1 MELFPAIDLRDG
13 KAVRLL
19 HGNYDRMTVYSDDP
33 LAVALSFKKAGAKFL
48 HLVDLDGAKDGDTPN
63 YELIKR
69 IVSESGLLVEIGG
82 GVRNYE
88 VVHRY
93 LDAGAMRVII
103 GTAAVTDP
111 AFLREAV
118 SRFGER
124 IAVGV
129 DIKDGY
135 VATHGWVQTSDEDC
149 VGFCSKLQSLGVK
162 TLICTDISRDGAML
176 GVNEQLYEQLCSRFS
191 MDIIASG
198 GVTVTDDL
206 IRLSQTGVSG
216 AILGKSLYAG
226 SIDLAEALE
235 ILKKA
240 EGK

>member
-1 MELFPAIDLRDG
+1 MELFPAIDILDG
-13 KAVRLL
+13 RAVRLL

-33 LAVALSFKKAGAKFL
+33 LAVALSFKRAGAKFL

-69 IVSESGLLVEIGG
+69 ITSESGLLVEIGG
-82 GVRNYE
+82 GVRNSE
-88 VVHRY
+88 VVKRY

-111 AFLREAV
+111 DFLKAAV
-118 SRFGER
+118 VQFGDKV
-124 IAVGV
+124 AVGV

-135 VATHGWVQTSDEDC
+135 VATHGWIQTSNEDC
-149 VGFCSKLQSLGVK
+149 FGFCEKLQSMGVQ

-176 GVNEQLYEQLCSRFS
+176 GVNEQLYEQLCCRFS

-198 GVTVTDDL
+198 GVTITDDL
-206 IRLSQTGVSG
+206 VRLSKTGVKG

-226 SIDLAEALE
+226 SIDLGEALDL
-235 ILKKA
+235 LKKS
-240 EGK
+240 EER